1 MIATA
6 PAVAPTPMVATASG
20 LSPAFASRTL
30 TNMLVDEPGA
40 VTPIFMPFKS
50 AGDLYC
56 AALALFIPST
66 IAEYLPCSTSA
77 SMFWPL
83 ACCVIVCS

>member
-6 PAVAPTPMVATASG
+6 PAVAPTPTIATESG
-20 LSPAFASRTL
+20 FNPAFASSTL

-50 AGDLYC
+50 AGDL
-56 AALALFIPST
+56 
-66 IAEYLPCSTSA
+66 
-77 SMFWPL
+77 
-83 ACCVIVCS
+83 